1 MEEKEQKVKRK
12 KDMKRMKN
20 DAHILVF
27 VQDYELNPYPK
38 ADVRIRPFE
47 TDEWQTVPY
56 DQTIERFVSKDLEH
70 GKFELC
76 IRGEKG
82 WTEEVRTIKIHSG
95 DNFVYSTLAPNGTPF
110 YVAGDKEKVY
120 FQPDENKI
128 LLYAQGKNLH
138 DILPKLIKK
147 TGLKLG
153 DPIVLPGQT
162 LQPDNATII
171 ISLPESASERKKALV
186 SLHKTVE
193 EQFPSVGL
201 TGRLAAPMFRGK
213 NVIEG
218 LTNQLVVKFE
228 SSVTEQLAQQ
238 IAKRYEFTVVRRVN
252 YLGNA
257 YLWERGDIPHYDLLK
272 VAQELMD
279 KFPVLYAEPNV
290 LLQLELDVYN
300 PNDYLYPEQQHFQVI
315 NADAA
320 WDTLDDIDVNLRTGS
335 PNVTI
340 AVFDGNGVAPNHP
353 DLTGNL
359 TDGTAKM
366 IANFDFVNWSNQTVA
381 NLAGDHGTQCCSSAA
396 GRFDNNV
403 GTSGLAGNCH
413 LIGARRG
420 GSATVIDIADGWIWA
435 AGFPT
440 GSTNPNFPPQLAT
453 CADIISNSWGGG
465 FAWNNTLKDV
475 LDFLTVYGRGGKGC
489 IVCFSVGNLGYRSF
503 SNERRMASYERTIA
517 VGASI
522 NANPTNPCNSS
533 QADPNGNFN
542 NLPAVVDTRAYYSPY
557 GPEMDIVAPSHT
569 CYDSALP
576 GARVRDAVMAA
587 VRVDEGDWPGDSVA
601 QTMLTSAAAAGDT
614 IVQIANS
621 AGFNVG
627 EFALFGGPGTTP
639 NETKEITAVAPGQIT
654 VMALDNAYPIGIIV
668 VTGPNDYAMNPLIG
682 FGGTSHSCPT
692 VAGAA
697 ALILSV
703 RPELTWVQV
712 REILRTTA
720 TRIDVGQANAIGQ
733 WVDND
738 GDGVDEFSQWY
749 GYGRLDVNAAVIAA
763 RDLGAVPDVVVRDNL
778 TDDGTVPSGGWH
790 AHSPDIWARP
800 GDDPIPALAYD
811 ANPPHLN
818 PERGHD
824 NYVYMRVKN
833 FGGAATNEV
842 YLRTMITHFPGF
854 EFRYPEEWQPSTRP
868 GDPAPTP
875 LVPGTYL
882 IGEERIDNLAPND
895 DIIVKMTWD
904 SNLIPPEDV
913 VVGGVNVKWHPCLL
927 AEVSPHDGPAPAGAT
942 FDVKRDNNLAHR
954 NITIEDPDD
963 TADDFAVGVAAGTT
977 DAIGVDAVII
987 DRSLLPADYKVFI
1000 RIADERHM
1008 SNWVK
1013 LLKAGKI
1020 AASEPL
1026 PGSLY
1031 EKPESTHEWP
1041 DTPTKKGGC
1050 TVTLLDPARIGIN
1063 CCEGN
1068 ALVIN
1073 APALTMIE
1081 MLCRAGVDTIG
1092 RPKLRMGTYQGQE
1105 VIFFEGGSHAIE
1117 LPLRLASGEFVP
1129 VVLGLARPHG
1139 KRASGMLKAT
1149 QRRGDGELSP
1159 GYSVEG

>member
-1 MEEKEQKVKRK
+1 MEENEQKIKRNKYVKKIENEAR
-12 KDMKRMKN
+12 
-20 DAHILVF
+20 ILVF

-47 TDEWQTVPY
+47 TDKWQTVPY
-56 DQTIERFVSKDLEH
+56 DQTIERFVSRSLEH

-82 WTEEVRTIKIHSG
+82 WAEDVRTIKMHSG
-95 DNFVYSTLAPNGTPF
+95 DNSVYSTLAPKGTPF
-110 YVAGDKEKVY
+110 YIAAGEEKVY

-128 LLYAQGKNLH
+128 LLYAQGRNLH
-138 DILPKLIKK
+138 NILPELIKK
-147 TGLKLG
+147 AGLELG
-153 DPIVLPGQT
+153 EPIVPPGQT
-162 LQPDNATII
+162 VQPDNATFM
-171 ISLPESASERKKALV
+171 ISLPESAPERKKALT
-186 SLHKTVE
+186 SLYNMVE
-193 EQFPSVGL
+193 EQFSNEGL

-228 SSVTEQLAQQ
+228 SSVTEQLAQK
-238 IAKRYEFTVVRRVN
+238 IARGHEFTVVRRVN

-257 YLWERGDIPHYDLLK
+257 YLWERGGIPHYDLLK
-272 VAQELMD
+272 VAQELME

-300 PNDYLYPEQQHFQVI
+300 PNDFLYPEQQHFQVI
-315 NADAA
+315 NADDA
-320 WDTLDDIDVNLRTGS
+320 WDTLDDIDVNLRSGS
-335 PNVTI
+335 PNLTI
-340 AVFDGNGVAPNHP
+340 AVFDGNGVAPNHL

-366 IANFDFVNWSNQTVA
+366 IRNFDFTNWTNQTVA
-381 NLAGDHGTQCCSSAA
+381 NLTGDHGTKCASSAT
-396 GRFDNNV
+396 GRFDNNIG
-403 GTSGLAGNCH
+403 GTGLAGNCH
-413 LIGARRG
+413 LIGARLPT
-420 GSATVIDIADGWIWA
+420 SVTTLNIADAWIWA
-435 AGFPT
+435 AGFVT
-440 GSTNPNFPPQLAT
+440 GSTNPNFPLQLAT
-453 CADIISNSWGGG
+453 GADIISNSWGAALSG
-465 FAWNNTLKDV
+465 AWNNTIKDA
-475 LDFLTVYGRGGKGC
+475 LDFLTIYGRGGKGC
-489 IVCFSVGNLGYRSF
+489 VVCFSVGNLGYVQF
-503 SNERRMASYERTIA
+503 SNVRRYAAYERTIA

-522 NANPTNPCNSS
+522 NSNPTNPCNSNS
-533 QADPNGNFN
+533 QDHNGNTN
-542 NLPAVVDTRAYYSPY
+542 NLPAIVDTRAYYSPY
-557 GPEMDIVAPSHT
+557 GPELDIVAPSHT
-569 CYDSALP
+569 SYDGTGKVDPIVS
-576 GARVRDAVMAA
+576 A
-587 VRVDEGDWPGDSVA
+587 VRVNQGTWIA
-601 QTMLTSAAAAGDT
+601 QAVTTTTTSAGTNSGDT
-614 IVQIANS
+614 VINVNNS
-621 AGFNVG
+621 AGFAVG
-627 EFALFGGPGTTP
+627 EYALFGTPGGATREFVRI
-639 NETKEITAVAPGQIT
+639 NAIGVGQLT
-654 VMALDNAYPIGIIV
+654 VDALQNGYPAGTQV
-668 VTGPNDYAMNPLIG
+668 STGPNDYDRN

-720 TRIDVGQANAIGQ
+720 TRIDIGQTNAIGQ

-738 GDGVDEFSQWY
+738 GDGVNEFSQWY

-763 RDLGAVPDVVVRDNL
+763 RDLDAVPDVVVRDNL
-778 TDDGTVPSGGWH
+778 TDNGTVPSGGWH
-790 AHSPDIWARP
+790 AHSPDIWARS

-842 YLRTMITHFPGF
+842 YLRALITHFPGF
-854 EFRYPEEWQPSTRP
+854 EFRYPNEWQPSTRP
-868 GDPAPTP
+868 GDPVPIP

-913 VVGGVNVKWHPCLL
+913 VVGGVNVRWHPCLL

-963 TADDFAVGVAAGTT
+963 TADDFAVGVAAGTI
-977 DAIGVDAVII
+977 DAVGVDAVII

-1008 SNWVK
+1008 INWVK

-1026 PGSLY
+1026 PGSTY
-1031 EKPESTHEWP
+1031 EKPEPTHEWP
-1041 DTPTKKGGC
+1041 DTKKGGC

-1063 CCEGN
+1063 CCDGN

-1073 APALTMIE
+1073 APSRTMIE
-1081 MLCRAGVDTIG
+1081 MLCRVGVDTIG
-1092 RPKLRMGTYQGQE
+1092 RPKLRMDTYQGQE

-1117 LPLRLASGEFVP
+1117 LPLRLASDEFVP

-1159 GYSVEG
+1159 GYSIEG